1 MFRTD
6 FCGEPAGVPLP
17 PPLAG
22 HHGEDLPLQGAG
34 HGAPGREQYYH
45 TICITIFSIIFHNIQ
60 NL

>member
-34 HGAPGREQYYH
+34 HGAPGSN
-45 TICITIFSIIFHNIQ
+45 TIT
-60 NL
+60 LYV